1 MKEMMPD
8 TLETNNTREKIVNS
22 LRQRANDS
30 RRKANFSLLLIFF
43 IVLSAISIF
52 YFAGDIVLDQSEGM
66 MGTVPKK

>member
-8 TLETNNTREKIVNS
+8 TLETNNTREKTVNS

-66 MGTVPKK
+66 MGKVPKK